1 MTRILESGRA
11 IGQFLH
17 NCTTLT
23 QIDITADEEGKATAG
38 CRCCNTCSRP
48 VPAGLN
54 ENANMCAVC
63 MTLNIKQYCFVH
75 LHYS

>member
-38 CRCCNTCSRP
+38 CRCCNTCSP
-48 VPAGLN
+48 GPCLPP
-54 ENANMCAVC
+54 
-63 MTLNIKQYCFVH
+63 
-75 LHYS
+75 